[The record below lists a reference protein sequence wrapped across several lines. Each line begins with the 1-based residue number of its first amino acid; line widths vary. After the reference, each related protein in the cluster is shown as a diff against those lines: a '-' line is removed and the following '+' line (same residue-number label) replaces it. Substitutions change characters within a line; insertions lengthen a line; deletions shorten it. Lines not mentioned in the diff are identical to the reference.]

1 MKNQP
6 SANVTELLSMAKL
19 KSSNQELKKANNLI
33 VKELNSKQ
41 ALLASIKDLITK
53 PRTKIKIKK
62 ATFQNN
68 RKMVMELMLSDIH
81 IGKKTDNFNLSVAE
95 QRLNDLV
102 GVFTSQFEL
111 HKKSFKIEG
120 IILALIGDIIES
132 QTMHELES
140 AKGCEFGNSRQ
151 VQESIRLLFFHAI
164 VPIAKLGV
172 KVIIPA
178 VTGNHD
184 RTEMR
189 KTMNNPG
196 EDNVTYI
203 IYHTLELMA
212 KAYDLKNVS
221 FLIPKGPYQLV
232 QVFNNVILYEHG
244 DNAKAKTEVALEAL
258 LHKRQAQSGTVI
270 DFMRVGHFHSYA
282 CFGRGRIIVNDS
294 LPGADSYSQVMGFNS
309 HAGQALNLYIET
321 SVRPN
326 CFYSSFPIYLK

>member
-1 MKNQP
+1 MKNK
-6 SANVTELLSMAKL
+6 SVDVSELLSLAKL
-19 KSSNQELKKANNLI
+19 KSSNQELKKTNNLI

-41 ALLASIKDLITK
+41 ALLSSIKDLITK
-53 PRTKIKIKK
+53 PTNKIKIKK
-62 ATFQNN
+62 AVFTNN
-68 RKMVMELMLSDIH
+68 RKMVMELMISDIH
-81 IGKKTDNFNLSVAE
+81 IGKKTDNFNLVVAE
-95 QRLNDLV
+95 QRFNDLV
-102 GVFTSQFEL
+102 GVFTSQFAL
-111 HKKSFKIEG
+111 HKKSFKIDG

-140 AKGCEFGNSRQ
+140 AKGCEFGNSKQ
-151 VQESIRLLFFHAI
+151 VQESIRLLFFNVI

-172 KVIIPA
+172 KVVVPA

-203 IYHTLELMA
+203 IYHTLQMMA
-212 KAYDLKNVS
+212 KAYNLTNVS

-232 QVFNNVILYEHG
+232 KVFNNVILFEHG
-244 DNAKAKTEVALEAL
+244 DNAKAKTEAALEAL
-258 LHKRQAQSGTVI
+258 IHKRQVQSGTVV
-270 DFMRVGHFHSYA
+270 DFLRVGHFHSYA

-294 LPGADSYSQVMGFNS
+294 LPGLDSYAEVMGFNS

-321 SVRPN
+321 SERPN